1 MSRYE
6 VQIPLDTNED
16 TFAYGY
22 DRPMQTYFWQTFDED
37 GECLVDEG
45 GLQPRTGVDL
55 IMAIEK
61 YGVKDIVNPA
71 HIQLA
76 GLDLPIE

>member
-22 DRPMQTYFWQTFDED
+22 DRPMQTYFWQVFDDE
-37 GECLVDEG
+37 GEPLVDEG
-45 GLQPRTGVDL
+45 GLQSRTGGQLLVAMD
-55 IMAIEK
+55 K
-61 YGVKDIVNPA
+61 YGVTDVVNP
-71 HIQLA
+71 HHRQLA